1 MPVIAH
7 IDLSP
12 AEREKFLQ
20 QIGRAKTAHLRW
32 RAYAQALLSGHDI
45 EEGHLPLE
53 HDECQFG
60 RWYYGAGQALR
71 TLPEFRAIDA
81 PHQQLHQVCMD
92 LFNLLK
98 RSETP
103 SLWQRIIDLAGKGDR
118 KKTAEIQSKAAL
130 LTRVSGELLRALET
144 LERQLQDT
152 KNL

>member
-12 AEREKFLQ
+12 AELEKFLQ

-60 RWYYGAGQALR
+60 RWYYGAGQALHS
-71 TLPEFRAIDA
+71 LPEFRAIDA
-81 PHQQLHQVCMD
+81 PHKQLHQVCMD

-98 RSETP
+98 RSENP
-103 SLWQRIIDLAGKGDR
+103 SLWQRIMDPAGKGDQ

-130 LTRVSGELLRALET
+130 LTSVSGELLRALET
-144 LERQLQDT
+144 LERQLRDT